1 MTENEPIKTVSD
13 GITFLSTGRYYDGIN
28 RWVCHKIKE
37 MDKDAP
43 DFITFLRHHIARIE
57 NQ

>member
-28 RWVCHKIKE
+28 RWVAHKL
-37 MDKDAP
+37 KDGDHDVTVSAN
-43 DFITFLRHHIARIE
+43 RYHYSA
-57 NQ
+57 